1 MSIKIGSISAKDIYI
16 GSTPAK
22 EIRLGSTL
30 IWSRAQEI
38 NDTLKLNL
46 GEGIDYTDIWYREPN
61 SSDWVNAS
69 KTYSITVIKGT
80 EYYIEVGYING
91 YYPNHGI
98 NLGSKSQPLVLD
110 NDTTVDIYGFAEDL
124 QEYNI
129 TVRTT
134 HHAYSSTL
142 VDSIIIKTND
152 SIIGSSYN
160 SSEASAVHS
169 GTEPITVEVNDG
181 VYSYNG
187 FTWTGSIQP
196 VTDNWIPGVFN
207 WDSLPENG
215 TLTVD
220 FSN

>member
-1 MSIKIGSISAKDIYI
+1 MSIKIGNISAKDIYI

-30 IWSRAQEI
+30 IWSREPEI
-38 NDTLKLNL
+38 YYTLTLSL
-46 GEGIDYTDIWYREPN
+46 GEGIDYTDIWYKEPN

-80 EYYIEVGYING
+80 EYYIVVGYLNG
-91 YYPNHGI
+91 YYPNYGI
-98 NLGSKSQPLVLD
+98 NLGSKSQPLVLG
-110 NDTTVDIYGFAEDL
+110 NDTTIDIYGFAEESE
-124 QEYNI
+124 EYNI
-129 TVRTT
+129 TVRTI
-134 HHAYSSTL
+134 HHGYL
-142 VDSIIIKTND
+142 PIPVDSIIIKANG

-160 SSEASAVHS
+160 SEEASAVHN
-169 GTEPITVEVNDG
+169 GTDAITVEV
-181 VYSYNG
+181 SYIGSYGG

-196 VTDNWIPGVFN
+196 VTNNWIPGVFN